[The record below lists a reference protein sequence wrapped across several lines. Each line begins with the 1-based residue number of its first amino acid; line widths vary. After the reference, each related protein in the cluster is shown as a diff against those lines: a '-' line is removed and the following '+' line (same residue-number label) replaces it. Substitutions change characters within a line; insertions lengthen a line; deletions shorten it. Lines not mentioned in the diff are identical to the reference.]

1 MKEDPFPIILNIFP
15 EILEVVN
22 PDAIDIYSFFII
34 FFLIVILL
42 IFSAFISGAEVSY
55 FSLTMSDLEVLQDHK
70 KKNKLILKLL
80 KFPNSL
86 LASILIANNF
96 INVAIVILSAYLTE
110 KSIDLP
116 KDSFL
121 EFIFQVIVIT
131 SLLVLFGEIT
141 PKVYA
146 NQNAVKFSLW
156 MAKPLTFLNKVL
168 YPFSFLL
175 ISFTSIIENRLR
187 KKDLNVNIDEISK
200 ALDLTDKENK
210 GKEGKILRS
219 IVEFGN
225 TDVKEIMKSR
235 VDVVSVD
242 KSTKFSDLLKLIVS
256 SGYSRIPVYDGQF
269 DNILGILYIKDLIP
283 YLSKDD
289 DFNWL
294 DLCRSPFFVPENKM
308 INDLLKEFQAKK
320 NHIAIVVDEYGGAS
334 GIVTLEDV
342 LEEIVGEINDEFDD
356 DHNNYSI
363 LDDNNFIFEGKILL
377 IDFLKIVNYELDYFD
392 DIKGES
398 DSLAGLILEHEGRIP
413 KIGDVVVLKEF
424 TLQIESV
431 DLRRIKRIKVTLNEI

>member
-1 MKEDPFPIILNIFP
+1 
-15 EILEVVN
+15 
-22 PDAIDIYSFFII
+22 
-34 FFLIVILL
+34 
-42 IFSAFISGAEVSY
+42 
-55 FSLTMSDLEVLQDHK
+55 
-70 KKNKLILKLL
+70 
-80 KFPNSL
+80 
-86 LASILIANNF
+86 
-96 INVAIVILSAYLTE
+96 
-110 KSIDLP
+110 
-116 KDSFL
+116 
-121 EFIFQVIVIT
+121 
-131 SLLVLFGEIT
+131 
-141 PKVYA
+141 
-146 NQNAVKFSLW
+146 
-156 MAKPLTFLNKVL
+156 
-168 YPFSFLL
+168 
-175 ISFTSIIENRLR
+175 
-187 KKDLNVNIDEISK
+187 
-200 ALDLTDKENK
+200 LDLTDKENK
-210 GKEGKILRS
+210 GNEGKILRS